1 MIKPAT
7 PKQIDFLVSLVSEVK
22 NLPAEQCS
30 HVRAWAEKATM
41 HAVSEQI
48 TAYISQRDALRKVG
62 PARRGYSP
70 QERVGEGF
78 YSLDGDVY
86 RVSAGV
92 YNDGR
97 PYAKVLDRD
106 SGTWV
111 RAQGAMRRLLPEH
124 ALTRESAAEWGALT
138 GRCARCGREL
148 EDALSV
154 ERGVGPVCWTRF

>member
-1 MIKPAT
+1 MNKAAT
-7 PKQIDFLVSLVSEVK
+7 WNQINFLTKLVSERRG
-22 NLPAEQCS
+22 NEE
-30 HVRAWAEKATM
+30 AEKARTWAEGATM
-41 HAVSEQI
+41 KAVSDQI
-48 TAYISQRDALRKVG
+48 GKLLAEKPQKEGGGS
-62 PARRGYSP
+62 RRGYSP

-111 RAQGAMRRLLPEH
+111 RAQGAMSRLRSEH
-124 ALTRESAAEWGALT
+124 ALTREAAAEWGRLT